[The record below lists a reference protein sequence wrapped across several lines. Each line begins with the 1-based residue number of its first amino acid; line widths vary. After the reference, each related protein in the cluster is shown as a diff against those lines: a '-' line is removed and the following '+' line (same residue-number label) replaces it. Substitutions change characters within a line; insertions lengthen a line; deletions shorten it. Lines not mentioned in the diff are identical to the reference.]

1 MSPDRIPMFWSKLVS
16 ALTLG
21 YGVFALLKPRHLGRQ
36 MEAPAHEVSV
46 YDQMARTYGGRDL
59 AISGLAL
66 ASRAP
71 TLVSAAMALR
81 VAGDLTDAAV
91 LGAAA
96 PNAQVRTKMLAAT
109 LGWAT
114 LNAVALA
121 ADRARL

>member
-1 MSPDRIPMFWSKLVS
+1 MFWSKLVS

-21 YGVFALLKPRHLGRQ
+21 YGVFALIKPRHLGRQ
-36 MEAPAHEVSV
+36 MEVPVHEVSG

-66 ASRAP
+66 VSPAP
-71 TLVSAAMALR
+71 ALVSAAMLLR
-81 VAGDLTDAAV
+81 LAGDLTDAAV
-91 LGAAA
+91 LGSAA
-96 PNAQVRTKMLAAT
+96 PNGKVRTKMLSAT

-114 LNAVALA
+114 LNAIALA

>member
-1 MSPDRIPMFWSKLVS
+1 MFWSKLVS

-21 YGVFALLKPRHLGRQ
+21 YGVYALVRPRHLGRQ
-36 MEAPAHEVSV
+36 MEVPAHEVPV

-66 ASRAP
+66 AARAP
-71 TLVSAAMALR
+71 TLVSVAMALR
-81 VAGDLTDAAV
+81 IAGDVTDAAV

-96 PNAQVRTKMLAAT
+96 PNGQVRTKMLSAT

-121 ADRARL
+121 ADRARLS

>member
-1 MSPDRIPMFWSKLVS
+1 MFWSKLVS

-21 YGVFALLKPRHLGRQ
+21 YGVFALVKPRHLGRQ
-36 MEAPAHEVSV
+36 MEVPAHEVPV

-59 AISGLAL
+59 AISGLTL
-66 ASRAP
+66 AARAP
-71 TLVSAAMALR
+71 GLVSAAMALR
-81 VAGDLTDAAV
+81 IAGDVTDAVV

-96 PNAQVRTKMLAAT
+96 PNGQVRTKMLSAT

-121 ADRARL
+121 ADRARAS